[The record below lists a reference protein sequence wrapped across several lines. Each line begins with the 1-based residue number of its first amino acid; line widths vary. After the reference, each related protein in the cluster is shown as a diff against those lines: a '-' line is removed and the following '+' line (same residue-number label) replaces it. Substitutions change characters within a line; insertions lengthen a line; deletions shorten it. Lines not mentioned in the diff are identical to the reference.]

1 MLRIL
6 SEKKLFLLKVAVS
19 IRTLKVIKNDLT
31 PKTRYLEKIN
41 WFLKNKRE
49 LFRKLLTLD

>member
-1 MLRIL
+1 MV
-6 SEKKLFLLKVAVS
+6 SHVLKVAVS